1 LINAA
6 WAGQNDVVEL
16 LLSKGAD
23 LNLKGDLGDTALSRA
38 TDSGHTETIQI
49 LKQAGAKE

>member
-1 LINAA
+1 M
-6 WAGQNDVVEL
+6 L
-16 LLSKGAD
+16 LAKGAD

-38 TDSGHTETIQI
+38 KDSGHAKTIQI